1 MLDPFDEQHKALT
14 ARISRTR
21 FRTFWAIVLERL
33 TLDGWRIATWCGFF
47 GGLWLFRIPAF
58 FGTIGAL
65 GAFFI
70 FIAGLLFFI
79 RRDFSGFRFPDRA
92 EIDRRIEQESGLR
105 HRPLMAMK
113 DTLANAY
120 KSRTRMLWVN
130 ARSRIVRRLGY
141 IRSAKPQAFMAA
153 KDPHALRLGV
163 LLFFALSL
171 YIAGPS
177 WNERLMEGLI
187 PLRFE
192 NAAESPDRLA
202 LWVTP
207 PQYTGLAPLV
217 IKGRGNGNILEIP
230 AGSTLKITVRG
241 GRKLPKLVAGQNP
254 PLLFSE
260 MDKDNY
266 ILETKVSP
274 GKSLNIRQ
282 GLLTRAKWNYRIIPD
297 ERPVITLKGKPE
309 ITTDGPLRFPLEVGD
324 DYGVKTLT
332 LSATLNQSMNP
343 APLGQAIADT
353 RIVMSPPKTA
363 LPIQPVYDLTA
374 HPWAGQPV
382 TITFTAEDGAGQSTV
397 STPMTIVLPE
407 RPFMHPVAKA
417 IIKERKRLILNP
429 VNDFGDIAQKL
440 ETIMVRPGYYL
451 DDKVVFLALRAA
463 ASHLI
468 WADPPKAEDAR
479 DVAALLWDTA
489 LRVEGGEISI
499 AARNLRDAQRD
510 LEQALENPAMPQEKI
525 DELIGNLRSAMS
537 QYFME
542 MQREMQKRMAEGQEM
557 PMIPPEMM
565 GRTIDPDALSNF
577 LEQLEQKMKSGDT
590 KGAQEM
596 MAQFQRLMD
605 MMDPSMARPM
615 PEDMQ
620 MMAKGINEL
629 QELVRR
635 QKDLL
640 AQTQSQ
646 MQSLET
652 LKNIKRGFGNSLSED
667 EIFPEEWN
675 MDGLPPAPVAPKD
688 PPSVVLNT
696 SPHKTEQEA
705 LRFVLGRLM
714 TEAGE
719 KLGEVP
725 EHMSEAEQEMRGS
738 SAALGEN
745 NPLDSIPHQQQTLEH
760 LEQAQKQ
767 MSEHLTQRLQQM
779 TGFSMGGGGMKF
791 DPLGRPY
798 GGDGNKNGL
807 FGSPVKIPD
816 ASERKRAQEI
826 LDLLRKR
833 SGELNRPDEELDYYK
848 RLLRQF

>member
-1 MLDPFDEQHKALT
+1 MLDPFDEQHKSLT

-21 FRTFWAIVLERL
+21 FRTFWAIVLERS
-33 TLDGWRIATWCGFF
+33 TLNGWRIATWCGFF
-47 GGLWLFRIPAF
+47 GGLWLFRVPAF
-58 FGTIGAL
+58 FGTAGTIGAFL
-65 GAFFI
+65 I
-70 FIAGLLFFI
+70 FIAGIIFFT
-79 RRDFSGFRFPDRA
+79 RRDLAGFQFPDRA
-92 EIDRRIEQESGLR
+92 DIDRRIEQESGLR
-105 HRPLMAMK
+105 HRPLLAMK

-153 KDPHALRLGV
+153 RDPHAIRLGV
-163 LLFFALSL
+163 LMFFALGL
-171 YIAGPS
+171 YMAGPA

-192 NAAESPDRLA
+192 TTAESPDRLS
-202 LWVTP
+202 LWITP

-217 IKGRGNGNILEIP
+217 IKGSGDGNTLEIP
-230 AGSTLKITVRG
+230 ADSTLKITVRG
-241 GRKLPKLVAGQNP
+241 GRGLPKLMAGENP
-254 PLLFSE
+254 ALPFSKT
-260 MDKDNY
+260 DKDDY
-266 ILETKVSP
+266 LLETKLP
-274 GKSLNIRQ
+274 AGENLKIRQ
-282 GLLTRAKWNYRIIPD
+282 GLFTRAKWNYRVVPD
-297 ERPVITLKGKPE
+297 EPPVITLKDKPE
-309 ITTDGPLRFPLEVGD
+309 ATPDGPLRFPLEVED

-332 LSATLNQSMNP
+332 LRVALNQSMSP
-343 APLGQAIADT
+343 MPLGESITDS

-382 TITFTAEDGAGQSTV
+382 TMTFEVEDGAGQKTT
-397 STPMTIVLPE
+397 STPVTMILPE
-407 RPFMHPVAKA
+407 RLFMHPVAKA
-417 IIKERKRLILNP
+417 IIKQRKRLILSP
-429 VNDFGDIAQKL
+429 VNDFRDIAQQI

-468 WADPPKAEDAR
+468 WADPPKIEDAR

-499 AARNLRDAQRD
+499 AARNLRDAQRE
-510 LEQALENPAMPQEKI
+510 LEQALENPDMKQEKI
-525 DELIGNLRSAMS
+525 DELMGNLRSAMA

-542 MQREMQKRMAEGQEM
+542 MQRELQKRMAEGQNM
-557 PMIPPEMM
+557 PMMPPEMM
-565 GRTIDPDALSNF
+565 GRTIDPDSLSSF
-577 LEQLEQKMKSGDT
+577 LEQLEQKMKSGDR

-596 MAQFQRLMD
+596 MAQLQRLMD
-605 MMDPSMARPM
+605 MMAPSAAQPM

-620 MMAKGINEL
+620 MMAEGINEL
-629 QELVRR
+629 QELIRR

-652 LKNIKRGFGNSLSED
+652 LKNIRRGFGESLSEG
-667 EIFPEEWN
+667 ETFPEEWN
-675 MDGLPPAPVAPKD
+675 MKGLPPAPTTPKE

-705 LRFVLGRLM
+705 LRFVLGQLM

-725 EHMSEAEQEMRGS
+725 ENMAEAEQEMRAS
-738 SAALGEN
+738 SNALGMN
-745 NPLDSIPHQQQTLEH
+745 DPLASIPHQEQALEN
-760 LEQAQKQ
+760 LEQSQKQ
-767 MSEHLTQRLQQM
+767 MSEQLAQRLQQM
-779 TGFSMGGGGMKF
+779 IGLSMGGGMKF

-816 ASERKRAQEI
+816 ESERKRAQEI

-833 SGELNRPDEELDYYK
+833 SGELTRPDEELDYYK